1 MSQDTNLS
9 DSEFLRHEPCPSC
22 GSRDNL
28 ARYSDGHG
36 FCFGCEHYEHGT
48 DDQPFEGE
56 SLLQTVS
63 KAIPKRKLTQTTT
76 AHFGYGIAKDGGKTV
91 QVANYYDDQKNLI
104 AQKIRTPDKKF
115 KWKGN
120 SKDVGLYGQWLWRD
134 GGKMITLCEGEI
146 DCLSISQTQDN
157 KWPVVSVSHGVT
169 SSIKS
174 VKKSLDW
181 LEKFDRVNICL
192 DQDVPGKKYS
202 REIAKLFSPGKA
214 HIVTLP
220 LKDPSE
226 MLVSGR
232 ARELTDAIWSAKVY
246 HPDGI
251 VDHSD
256 LLQYIKRPKNK
267 SSIPYPFEGLNEKTH
282 GMRRGEL
289 VTWCAGSGVGKS
301 QVCRQIA
308 DELLTR
314 GEKVGY
320 IALEESVQRTAEG
333 MMSLKLGKAIHLDT
347 RDWNELSDDEQA
359 ERTLAYDKLE
369 GLYCYDHFGSI
380 DSDNLINRIRFM
392 AKALDVHWVVLD
404 HLTIMS
410 SAIADGDERRTID
423 ATMTS
428 LRSLVEECN
437 IGLILVSHLR
447 RPDGNKGYENG
458 IELSLNA
465 LRGSHSIA
473 QLSDLCIGIERD
485 LNGDERHVSTIRVL
499 KNRFSGDTGVACT
512 LRFDPESTKL
522 TEYFSEESSDIVEML
537 NDF

>member
-1 MSQDTNLS
+1 MSLDINLS
-9 DSEFLRHEPCPSC
+9 DSEFLRHEPCPAC

-36 FCFGCEHYEHGT
+36 FCFGCEHYEHGS
-48 DDQPFEGE
+48 DDQPKEGE
-56 SLLQTVS
+56 RLLQTVS
-63 KAIPKRKLTQTTT
+63 KAIPKRKLTQATTS
-76 AHFGYGIAKDGGKTV
+76 HFGYGVAKDGDKTV
-91 QVANYYDDQKNLI
+91 QVANYYDEQKNLI

-115 KWKGN
+115 NWKGN

-134 GGKMITLCEGEI
+134 GGKMITLCEGEL

-220 LKDPSE
+220 LKDPSD

-267 SSIPYPFEGLNEKTH
+267 SSLPYPFQGLNDKTY

-347 RDWNELSDDEQA
+347 RDWSELSDDEQA
-359 ERTLAYDKLE
+359 ERTVAYDKLE

-410 SAIADGDERRTID
+410 SALAEGDERRTID
-423 ATMTS
+423 ATMTA

-512 LRFDPESTKL
+512 LRFDPETTKL
-522 TEYFSEESSDIVEML
+522 EEYFSEDPSDIEEVL
-537 NDF
+537 NDY